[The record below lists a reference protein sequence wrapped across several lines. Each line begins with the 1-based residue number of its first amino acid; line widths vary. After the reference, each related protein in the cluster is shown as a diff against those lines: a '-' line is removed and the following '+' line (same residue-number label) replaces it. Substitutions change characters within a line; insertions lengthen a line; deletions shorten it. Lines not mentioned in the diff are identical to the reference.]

1 MGMDRFRQTHY
12 HWSVRIVTPL
22 KYTVESR
29 INMSSATPLRYDRT
43 SILLHWATATLVVL
57 LWLIAHWIDD
67 FPRGTPR
74 ITARSV
80 HILLGVTL
88 LAVVLARMVWRLRWG
103 QRLPLANPA
112 PAGYLARIVHFALY
126 GLLLA
131 VLLLGLANVWVR
143 GDSIFGLL
151 TVPKFS
157 PDQGLRHRVED
168 LHETAANIVLIV
180 AGLHGLAALGHHYF
194 MRDGVLQ
201 RMLPRR

>member
-1 MGMDRFRQTHY
+1 M
-12 HWSVRIVTPL
+12 
-22 KYTVESR
+22 
-29 INMSSATPLRYDRT
+29 SATPIRYDRT

-103 QRLPLANPA
+103 QRLPLANPG
-112 PAGYLARIVHFALY
+112 PAGYLAKTVHYALY

-131 VLLLGLANVWVR
+131 VLLLGIANVWVR
-143 GDSIFGLL
+143 GDSIFGLFS
-151 TVPKFS
+151 VPKFS
-157 PDQGLRHRVED
+157 PDQELRHTVED
-168 LHETAANIVLIV
+168 LHETVANIVLIV
-180 AGLHGLAALGHHYF
+180 AGLHALAALAHHYF
-194 MRDGVLQ
+194 MRDGVLK
-201 RMLPRR
+201 RMLPRGR